1 MLMNPDRK
9 STVHQKRMS
18 QKGRR
23 SQNSKS
29 NSSAANMKGKDD
41 DDDDILPA
49 PVTDTAN
56 SKLIK

>member
-23 SQNSKS
+23 SEKS
-29 NSSAANMKGKDD
+29 LSNGSAANMKGKVDD
-41 DDDDILPA
+41 EDLPA
-49 PVTDTAN
+49 PVDDSTN

>member
-23 SQNSKS
+23 SEKSMS

-41 DDDDILPA
+41 DDDDLPA
-49 PVTDTAN
+49 PVTDTPN
-56 SKLIK
+56 NKLIK